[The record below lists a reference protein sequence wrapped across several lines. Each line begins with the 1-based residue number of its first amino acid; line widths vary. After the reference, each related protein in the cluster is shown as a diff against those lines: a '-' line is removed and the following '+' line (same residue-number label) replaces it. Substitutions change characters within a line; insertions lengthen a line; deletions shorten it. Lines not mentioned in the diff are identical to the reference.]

1 MNARLLQK
9 ARRLLAYC
17 RQLGLPARLVGD
29 EYPEEVIWCH
39 FEFDERVGRM
49 AWVRYSLQYNVFFF
63 FYRDSV
69 AFSSVVA
76 LSESALQAQ
85 LNQNA
90 AALHA
95 EEQTP

>member
-1 MNARLLQK
+1 MHARLDQK
-9 ARRLLAYC
+9 VRRLLAYC

-69 AFSSVVA
+69 ASSVVA

-85 LNQNA
+85 LNRNA